1 MSHGSEQAPFSLLIM
16 AAPETSPPT
25 RTVSSWRA
33 AKGMQPMIW
42 SALLWLE
49 EEDKDR
55 EQISIQESELGNPE
69 PQQLHPP
76 FSQPTA
82 WDSLSSPP
90 LSLVLPQNRTTS
102 QLPEVLFGGLV
113 AVAPKRK

>member
-55 EQISIQESELGNPE
+55 EQVSIQESELGNPE

-76 FSQPTA
+76 FSPAQSLEQPQLPFPES
-82 WDSLSSPP
+82 WSSPEQDHQSTP
-90 LSLVLPQNRTTS
+90 
-102 QLPEVLFGGLV
+102 
-113 AVAPKRK
+113 